1 MTPSRGRWLRALT
14 LRPSPAS
21 LIRCPGAGPE
31 SELTIINIRNG
42 AVQLAGSV
50 RLLTTED
57 AAWVTW
63 LAGGEQLLAGAISA
77 SYAVNAATLAAR
89 RRDARPPKF
98 PRAHVKACPGTIRS
112 SIRWD

>member
-1 MTPSRGRWLRALT
+1 MVACANLAAF
-14 LRPSPAS
+14 AS
-21 LIRCPGAGPE
+21 VTDPVSGAGPE
-31 SELTIINIRNG
+31 TELTIINTRNG
-42 AVQLAGSV
+42 AVQLVGSI

-77 SYAVNAATLAAR
+77 NYAVNAVTLAAR

-98 PRAHVKACPGTIRS
+98 PRAHVKHVLGPIRS